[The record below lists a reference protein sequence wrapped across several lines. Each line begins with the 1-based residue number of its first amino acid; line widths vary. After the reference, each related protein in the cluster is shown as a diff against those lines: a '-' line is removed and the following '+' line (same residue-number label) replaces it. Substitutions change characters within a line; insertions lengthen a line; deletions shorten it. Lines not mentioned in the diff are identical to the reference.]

1 MSDKFARKAIIII
14 VGVLM
19 RQYWTNKLNLGDKE
33 YCIFKHL
40 LDTDFSILDTE
51 DEYNDQP

>member
-19 RQYWTNKLNLGDKE
+19 RHYWTNKLNLGDVE
-33 YCIFKHL
+33 YCVFKHL
-40 LDTDFSILDTE
+40 LDNNFSILDAE
-51 DEYNDQP
+51 DKT